1 MQFDENVKVALK
13 SLLDHKLRSLLTML
27 GIIFGVAAVIA
38 MLSIGEGAK
47 RDALEKYKDLGVNNI
62 IVRDKKLDDKEL
74 EEIRAKFSQG
84 LSMSDANSIKA
95 IIPGVVDVAPQSEK
109 ETDAYYSDRSG
120 KATLIGITPSFQ
132 KILNYSVSRGNFISD
147 DSYNRDLKVCVLGSS
162 VAQKLFLLDDP
173 IGKQIKIDDQWLEVI
188 GILGSRSVF
197 TETVGELASRDL
209 NNDIYIPLTTFSKR
223 FTKKSILESEV
234 KQITIN
240 LSSSNNI
247 GEIATIVRNLIDRHH
262 FKNEDYDI
270 IIPYQLLKE
279 EEKERQR
286 YNMLIASIAAI
297 SLLVGGIG
305 IMNIMLAT
313 VMERTREIGV
323 RRAIGAKQR
332 NIIHQF
338 LIEAVAISIT
348 GGLIGV
354 FFGVTSSLMIGYF
367 SDTKTLITFYSVIVA
382 FLFSVVVGVS
392 FGLFPARKAA
402 QLSPIESIRHE

>member
-1 MQFDENVKVALK
+1 MQFDENIKVAYK
-13 SLLDHKLRSLLTML
+13 SLFDHKLRSLLTML

-47 RDALEKYKDLGVNNI
+47 KEALEKYKDLGVNNI

-74 EEIRAKFSQG
+74 EEIRSKFSQG
-84 LSMSDANSIKA
+84 LSMADANAIKEV
-95 IIPGVVDVAPQSEK
+95 IPGVVDVAPQCEK

-120 KATLIGITPSFQ
+120 KITLIGITPAF
-132 KILNYSVSRGNFISD
+132 KNILSYSVAKGNFITD
-147 DSYNRDLKVCVLGSS
+147 DSYNRNLKVCVLGNT
-162 VAQKLFLLDDP
+162 VAKKLFLMDDP
-173 IGKQIKIDDQWLEVI
+173 IGKQIKVDDQWLEVA
-188 GILGSRSVF
+188 GVLNSRSVF

-209 NNDIYIPLTTFSKR
+209 NTDIYIPLTTFTKR
-223 FTKKSILESEV
+223 FTKKSLLESDV
-234 KQITIN
+234 SQITVN

-247 GEIATIVRNLIDRHH
+247 GEIADIVRSLVDRHH
-262 FKNEDYDI
+262 YKNEDYDI

-313 VMERTREIGV
+313 VLERTREIGI

-332 NIIHQF
+332 NIVQQF
-338 LIEAVAISIT
+338 LIEAITISVT
-348 GGLIGV
+348 GGIIGV
-354 FFGVTSSLMIGYF
+354 VLGISTSVIIGIL
-367 SDTKTLITFYSVIVA
+367 SNTKTLITLYSVLIA
-382 FLFSVVVGVS
+382 FLFSVLVGIS
-392 FGLFPARKAA
+392 FGLFPARQAA
-402 QLSPIESIRHE
+402 KLNPIESIRHE